1 METVV
6 TVVVIV
12 FLVFMVYSMIK
23 YAKFIHN
30 YPQPTGE
37 EAQTGEEDSA
47 AESQGDD
54 SRKD

>member
-1 METVV
+1 METVI
-6 TVVVIV
+6 TIVVIV

-30 YPQPTGE
+30 YPQSTDE
-37 EAQTGEEDSA
+37 ETQTGEEDSA